1 MKYQTDDFIQIPRYI
16 FRDINFLNLS
26 AGAKGMY
33 LILKELEHQYTNED
47 NSIFF
52 KSDAAIS
59 KMLNVSDKTVRKYKK
74 ELVNA
79 GLIVKIVSKIP
90 NIDGSKS
97 EQSITCYRIIY
108 WYPLLKSKRKI
119 LPYAKENI
127 TACHGKY
134 YRVINNKKIIIKNKS
149 G

>member
-16 FRDINFLNLS
+16 FRDINFLSLS

-47 NSIFF
+47 HSIFF
-52 KSDAAIS
+52 HSDAAIS

-79 GLIVKIVSKIP
+79 GLIEKIVSKIP

-97 EQSITCYRIIY
+97 EQSITCY
-108 WYPLLKSKRKI
+108 
-119 LPYAKENI
+119 
-127 TACHGKY
+127 
-134 YRVINNKKIIIKNKS
+134 KIIDTPC
-149 G
+149 

>member
-26 AGAKGMY
+26 AGAKAMY
-33 LILKELEHQYTNED
+33 LILKELEHQYTNEN

-108 WYPLLKSKRKI
+108 
-119 LPYAKENI
+119 
-127 TACHGKY
+127 
-134 YRVINNKKIIIKNKS
+134 
-149 G
+149 